1 MASAY
6 DEIKKVLAMLRQGG
20 PMTEQ
25 NRSELNRFKTML
37 EQRLAT
43 DELTETDLP
52 PAMVEPHDAARN
64 SISVREVSEP

>member
-43 DELTETDLP
+43 DELVGNDLP
-52 PAMVEPHDAARN
+52 PAKVERHVAASN
-64 SISVREVSEP
+64 SISVREVSES

>member
-1 MASAY
+1 
-6 DEIKKVLAMLRQGG
+6 
-20 PMTEQ
+20 MTEQ

-52 PAMVEPHDAARN
+52 PAMLKPRDAGKN
-64 SISVREVSEP
+64 SISVREVSES

>member
-6 DEIKKVLAMLRQGG
+6 DDIKKVLAMLRQGG

-25 NRSELNRFKTML
+25 NRSELNRFKQML

-43 DELTETDLP
+43 DELVGEDLP
-52 PAMVEPHDAARN
+52 STMVERHEAATN
-64 SISVREVSEP
+64 STSVREVSES

>member
-25 NRSELNRFKTML
+25 NRSELNRFKEML
-37 EQRLAT
+37 EQRLVT
-43 DELTETDLP
+43 DELVENDLP
-52 PAMVEPHDAARN
+52 PGMVKSHEAAKN
-64 SISVREVSEP
+64 SISLREVSES